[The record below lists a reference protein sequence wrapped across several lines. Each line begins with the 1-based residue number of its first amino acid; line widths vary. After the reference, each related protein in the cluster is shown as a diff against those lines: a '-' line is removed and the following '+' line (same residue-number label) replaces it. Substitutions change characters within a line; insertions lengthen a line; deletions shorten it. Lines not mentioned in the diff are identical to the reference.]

1 MKKLIKQGFELT
13 NDNLLLQETL
23 FHTANGYLGVRGNFE
38 EGYPQGFSSS
48 RGQYINGFYDVA
60 EMKQAEQLYGF
71 VNKKEVMLNV
81 ADTQSFTI
89 EIGGEAVSIF
99 ENATDIYRE
108 LDMEKGTALRQFT
121 WHNQA
126 GQSFQIAFK
135 RMASFVVL
143 PLFTIELTITSNEF
157 SGEIKI
163 TSKHNGEVTNFAD
176 PNDPRVA
183 AESEHYLRVVGNQV
197 DEAQGISKITAKTQV
212 SDLAAETI
220 VFHESK
226 LPLTELVATE
236 VENTFIYQGEI
247 APKRPLNFTKFSL
260 FLDSRRYDLAKASEE
275 LIAEVKAAGL
285 NDLYQKQAAYLA
297 DFWQNAVAEVS
308 GDQLLNDSLDYS
320 LYSLLQS
327 AGKDGISNIA
337 AKGLSGEGYEG
348 HYFWDTEIYMMPF
361 FTLTNPQIAQ
371 KLIHYRYSILD
382 KARENARI
390 LGHQTG
396 ALYPWRTIAGAESSG
411 YFPSGT
417 AQYHINSDIAYAII
431 QYYLATGDLQLI
443 ADYGAEVI
451 FETARVWLE
460 VGHFTKEHFVINA
473 VTGPDEYTCVVNNN
487 FYTNISAK
495 YHLEWAGKFYQ
506 VLTEAG
512 LAEVIGKIGLTSAEI
527 AEWQRAAAAMYLPFS
542 KELQIHEQ
550 DDSFLSKP
558 VMEFKNLPAEKFP
571 LLLHYHPLYLYR
583 HQVTKQADLV
593 LAYFLYENQ
602 FEEAA
607 VKRGYDYYEPLT
619 THDSSLSSCIFS
631 IVANQFGD
639 NEKAYNYFDE
649 SSKIDI
655 TNSHKNTK
663 DGIHAANMGGTYLGL
678 VFGFGGLRLT
688 ESGIS
693 LRPQL
698 PKNWDKMTFSF
709 HYQGSQFLAEIS
721 EATINLTLVAGAA
734 QSVMINGETYL
745 VEEKTVIKRGA

>member
-89 EIGGEAVSIF
+89 EIGGEAVSLF

-247 APKRPLNFTKFSL
+247 APKQPLNFTKFSL
-260 FLDSRRYDLAKASEE
+260 FLDSRRYDLANASEE
-275 LIAEVKAAGL
+275 LIAEVKAVGL
-285 NDLYQKQAAYLA
+285 SDLYQKQAAYLA
-297 DFWQNAVAEVS
+297 EFWQNAVAEVS
-308 GDQLLNDSLDYS
+308 GDQLLNESLDYS

-361 FTLTNPQIAQ
+361 FTLTNPQITQ

-512 LAEVIGKIGLTSAEI
+512 LAEVVEKIGLTSAEI
-527 AEWQRAAAAMYLPFS
+527 AEWQQAAAAMYLPFS

-550 DDSFLSKP
+550 DDSFLAKP

-602 FEEAA
+602 FEETA

-639 NEKAYNYFDE
+639 SEKAYNYFDE

-688 ESGIS
+688 ERGIS
-693 LRPQL
+693 LRPHL

-709 HYQGSQFLAEIS
+709 HYQGSQFLAEIT
-721 EATINLTLVAGAA
+721 ETTINLTLVAGAA
-734 QSVMINGETYL
+734 QSVMINGENYL